1 MNSLQK
7 QKLLSQQLFATGS
20 KGDRLHRHQTE
31 TQIQR
36 RKKNRKTNAFRFT
49 YGTSERQWAVQ
60 GLRYPGQ
67 APYMI

>member
-36 RKKNRKTNAFRFT
+36 RKKIEKQMLSDLLMEPLRDSGQFRASHT
-49 YGTSERQWAVQ
+49 
-60 GLRYPGQ
+60 Q
-67 APYMI
+67 ARLPT